1 MHGFDAQNF
10 VCTIVESQL
19 TGQLTDTAGDPTPAA
34 LLLNALDKAFTAIF
48 TVELV
53 VNMASNLWTRF
64 VHDPWCLLSCSRP
77 LPLCFLSFSILSP
90 SSLLFMQSFL
100 FLFANPHFLPHSFPS
115 SLSLAVPLRHLIFSE
130 FCFFLSSVFSV
141 RNIAVHCPFLSPFH
155 KMREGGL
162 DFFSCLAP

>member
-48 TVELV
+48 TVELA

-64 VHDPWCLLSCSRP
+64 VHDPWCLLSCSLP
-77 LPLCFLSFSILSP
+77 LPLCFLSLSSVLPPFYSCNHFSSSSP
-90 SSLLFMQSFL
+90 T
-100 FLFANPHFLPHSFPS
+100 
-115 SLSLAVPLRHLIFSE
+115 LIFSLI
-130 FCFFLSSVFSV
+130 LSLPPSPW
-141 RNIAVHCPFLSPFH
+141 PFL
-155 KMREGGL
+155 
-162 DFFSCLAP
+162 